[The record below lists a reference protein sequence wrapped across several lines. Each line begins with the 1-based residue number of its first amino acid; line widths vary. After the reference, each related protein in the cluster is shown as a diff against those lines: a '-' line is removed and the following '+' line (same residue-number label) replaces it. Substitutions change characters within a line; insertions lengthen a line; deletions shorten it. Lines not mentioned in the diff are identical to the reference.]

1 MTQSKGYSQKQCS
14 SVYCCLHRNA
24 HIKGP
29 SEFYIDF
36 LISPFKVVLHFYL
49 LIGIRG
55 GMWIMPCMWGQRTAC
70 LQKPVLSIY
79 RLISRGQGQA
89 FGLAAGTFTH
99 WTISLIPYSQFNLY
113 SSCVHCTELPRVMSF
128 GVLHNFI
135 WLFGWIYIFM
145 LEEVK
150 KKTYWKPYD
159 LHCGSFRKKNEC
171 FGGQSFKYW
180 PLNYA
185 WSSSIGKGFVS
196 WAVRARL
203 LVWGD
208 SRSLEGCSWNASTL
222 LPLHQ
227 VALWQPFS
235 STAVDEYRMP
245 RQYRML
251 PGFFYKAGG
260 FIWPL
265 GFSERSVTHW
275 QERGSSVCPH
285 TPSSSC
291 PHAYYSD
298 PCRCW
303 EGELIFIWKCS
314 PPPPPEQINT
324 WAVCLCGLLS
334 FCTAR
339 LFCRER
345 SMALI
350 FSSLQQVM
358 WGRALRWHYT
368 DCGSGSSMAEIHST
382 LTRDTFHP
390 WRAARSALPA
400 VEHHSSGT

>member
-1 MTQSKGYSQKQCS
+1 MACGLCHACGVRGPLACRSLSSLSTVWFLGVRVRPSAWQQAPLLTEPSLWSRIPSLTCTRPVFIAQSCQESWVL
-14 SVYCCLHRNA
+14 VYF
-24 HIKGP
+24 II
-29 SEFYIDF
+29 SFDF
-36 LISPFKVVLHFYL
+36 LGEFTFL
-49 LIGIRG
+49 
-55 GMWIMPCMWGQRTAC
+55 C
-70 LQKPVLSIY
+70 LKKL
-79 RLISRGQGQA
+79 
-89 FGLAAGTFTH
+89 
-99 WTISLIPYSQFNLY
+99 
-113 SSCVHCTELPRVMSF
+113 
-128 GVLHNFI
+128 
-135 WLFGWIYIFM
+135 
-145 LEEVK
+145 K